1 MSSND
6 FTMLSRKALFEHFEQ
21 ERKEWLN
28 LGMSE
33 ADISLIHFGENGKG
47 GDFGTWLA
55 ERRQKRADHKYCPG
69 SPLSI
74 EVVDSN
80 GIWIYDPR
88 DEIGDVEM
96 RIDMERIFN
105 MLTALQRFC
114 FKEVCLI
121 GRTFSDVARE
131 REKHQSTIQESV
143 RAAKEKIKQNIF
155 CSYPEIRDLPRL

>member
-1 MSSND
+1 MSNID

-33 ADISLIHFGENGKG
+33 ADIFLIHFGENGKG

-55 ERRQKRADHKYCPG
+55 ERRLKRADHKYCPG

-74 EVVDSN
+74 EVVDPN

-96 RIDMERIFN
+96 RIDMERMFN
-105 MLTALQRFC
+105 MLTVLQRFC

-131 REKHQSTIQESV
+131 RAKHISTIQESV
-143 RAAKEKIKQNIF
+143 RAAKKKIKQNISWF
-155 CSYPEIRDLPRL
+155 YPEIPGFPRL